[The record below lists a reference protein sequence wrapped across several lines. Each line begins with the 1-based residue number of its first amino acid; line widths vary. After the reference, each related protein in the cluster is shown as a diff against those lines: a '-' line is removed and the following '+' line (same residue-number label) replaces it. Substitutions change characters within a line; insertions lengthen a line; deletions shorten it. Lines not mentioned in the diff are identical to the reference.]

1 MVISIPP
8 SPCHLQPARCG
19 LPLPRY
25 IIQGYVMGDKKNAD
39 PALLISEPVLSISSQ
54 RSFHSF
60 GKFRSC
66 CLPRPSLQGTFCP
79 WTLMRQ

>member
-39 PALLISEPVLSISSQ
+39 PTLLISEPVPSHHKDRSTRLVNFDPAASPDPASKELSVP
-54 RSFHSF
+54 
-60 GKFRSC
+60 G
-66 CLPRPSLQGTFCP
+66 P
-79 WTLMRQ
+79 